1 MLVEPRHESLLH
13 QTWVEYGRSAP
24 SLTTLSLDEDEKI
37 RGSAGAATSD
47 AGTWSERG
55 RAQLP
60 WSWRTGVSSTLFPL
74 RYTK

>member
-24 SLTTLSLDEDEKI
+24 SLTALSQDEDDKI

-47 AGTWSERG
+47 AGTWTS
-55 RAQLP
+55 
-60 WSWRTGVSSTLFPL
+60 SSTLATEDSRRL
-74 RYTK
+74 YALNYQVH